1 MTELPFSVKYRPKKL
16 SEVIGQYVPVVSIS
30 NAFKEG
36 KMHHAYIFAGNL
48 GSGKT
53 SLSRIVAAMENCE
66 KGRSLDPC
74 GECDN
79 CKSIFTGK
87 SRDVIELDAASNR
100 GIDDIRSLKQ
110 EIKFAPVSG
119 RMKIVIIDECLSN
132 LSRIDTD
139 IGRIPIGIIVN
150 NKLTPK
156 VKSFNHQ
163 TGQIEYKEI
172 TGWFKNSGKEIFNV
186 RFEGKGTVYSSS
198 GHMFATPSGYK
209 PLKDL
214 KINDKVLRIG
224 RNLNCVQKQI
234 ILGSLLGDMNIQRNS
249 SVSQKWG
256 EDRKFSTC
264 RCRIKMIHGCD
275 QFEYLEFKKQL
286 LESSLSFNGRDFKHA
301 GWGGDPKP
309 MRSYVSKTSSC
320 LSNIFNMTINTSSK
334 RPKKI
339 VNEKWLEEIDDIGLA
354 TWFCDDGSVAR
365 TKTKNG
371 FNPVVSLHTQGF
383 KKYENEIIQKWLKNI
398 GFNSTV
404 RSAGKNNLWHV
415 VLDTASSQHFLE
427 RISPYIHPSI
437 RYKIRDIKNLKEF
450 DADLYASENGND
462 VSEEVIT
469 SIKSMGYKDTTYDL
483 EIKDNN
489 NYFCSDTLVHNC
501 HSLSSQAAEALLK
514 AIEEPPPY
522 VRFILAT
529 TDPHQLID
537 TIRSRCQVLMFN
549 KISWAELTEHLKFV
563 CNKEKI
569 EFEDGALQMCARAAG
584 GSVRNALQNLQAAVA
599 LASGGKLTL
608 DISKK
613 SLGAIDDNLFFHL
626 IDAISSANAA
636 KCMQVISALFK
647 DGKSATEILDG
658 FLGHLRILL
667 RSLTCKQE
675 LSEFGLPEDAAK
687 RYNYQASTVKIS
699 VLLNMISLL
708 TDVGRGISLNLDP
721 QIMMEK
727 YVIDSIILV
736 KTNTD

>member
-1 MTELPFSVKYRPKKL
+1 MQIDEEKNMTMEEFFKESMNGGTFEIKTPEGWRQVGKLFNKTRDCKRIKLENGMYLEASKEHLIMTPLGWEEVGDISLGDLVQTESGCFSVISMLDIGVNKTYDLEVCSLSNKYY
-16 SEVIGQYVPVVSIS
+16 SNGIVSH
-30 NAFKEG
+30 NC
-36 KMHHAYIFAGNL
+36 
-48 GSGKT
+48 GKT

-110 EIKFAPVSG
+110 EIRFAPVSG
-119 RMKIVIIDECLSN
+119 RMKIVIIDE
-132 LSRIDTD
+132 
-139 IGRIPIGIIVN
+139 
-150 NKLTPK
+150 
-156 VKSFNHQ
+156 
-163 TGQIEYKEI
+163 
-172 TGWFKNSGKEIFNV
+172 
-186 RFEGKGTVYSSS
+186 
-198 GHMFATPSGYK
+198 A
-209 PLKDL
+209 
-214 KINDKVLRIG
+214 
-224 RNLNCVQKQI
+224 
-234 ILGSLLGDMNIQRNS
+234 
-249 SVSQKWG
+249 
-256 EDRKFSTC
+256 
-264 RCRIKMIHGCD
+264 
-275 QFEYLEFKKQL
+275 
-286 LESSLSFNGRDFKHA
+286 
-301 GWGGDPKP
+301 
-309 MRSYVSKTSSC
+309 
-320 LSNIFNMTINTSSK
+320 
-334 RPKKI
+334 
-339 VNEKWLEEIDDIGLA
+339 
-354 TWFCDDGSVAR
+354 
-365 TKTKNG
+365 
-371 FNPVVSLHTQGF
+371 
-383 KKYENEIIQKWLKNI
+383 
-398 GFNSTV
+398 
-404 RSAGKNNLWHV
+404 
-415 VLDTASSQHFLE
+415 
-427 RISPYIHPSI
+427 
-437 RYKIRDIKNLKEF
+437 
-450 DADLYASENGND
+450 
-462 VSEEVIT
+462 
-469 SIKSMGYKDTTYDL
+469 
-483 EIKDNN
+483 
-489 NYFCSDTLVHNC
+489 
-501 HSLSSQAAEALLK
+501 HSLSAAAAEALLK

-549 KISWAELTEHLKFV
+549 KISWAELTKHLEFV
-563 CNKEKI
+563 CNQEKI
-569 EFEDGALQMCARAAG
+569 EFEDSALQMCARGSG

-626 IDAISSANAA
+626 IDAIGSANAA